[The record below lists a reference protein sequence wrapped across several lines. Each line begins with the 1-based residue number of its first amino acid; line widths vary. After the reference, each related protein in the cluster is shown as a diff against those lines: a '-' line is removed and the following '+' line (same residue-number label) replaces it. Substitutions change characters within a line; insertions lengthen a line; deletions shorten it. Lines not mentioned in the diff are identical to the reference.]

1 MIHITLPSQRRR
13 YEAIKAAEHHRS
25 EKEEEKIEKIAKNI
39 RRARR

>member
-25 EKEEEKIEKIAKNI
+25 EKEEEKIEKNSKKT
-39 RRARR
+39 